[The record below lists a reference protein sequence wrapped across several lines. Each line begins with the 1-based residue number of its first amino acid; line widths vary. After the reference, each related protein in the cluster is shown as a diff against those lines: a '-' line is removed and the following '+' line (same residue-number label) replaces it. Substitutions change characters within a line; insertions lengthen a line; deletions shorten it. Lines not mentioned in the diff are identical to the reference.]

1 MKKILLLTTALV
13 FFALANA
20 QTNKTKTV
28 SQASDTTWRD
38 QSEPLKRAK
47 IANGTRV
54 VQQEAGK
61 YSLFATYKEGKIT
74 GYYAVDAKGN
84 KLPVSVV
91 ARPVA
96 TSSGKFKCYACVK
109 VCNEAGKCVEECT
122 EDGCPEGMGVASK
135 NAAIKTA
142 Q

>member
-1 MKKILLLTTALV
+1 MKKILLLSIALF
-13 FFALANA
+13 FFALVNA
-20 QTNKTKTV
+20 QTNRTKAV
-28 SQASDTTWRD
+28 SQGSDTTWHD
-38 QSEPLKRAK
+38 QSGPLKRTK
-47 IANGTRV
+47 ISNGTRV
-54 VQQEAGK
+54 VQQDAGK
-61 YSLFATYKEGKIT
+61 YSLFATYKEGKVT

-122 EDGCPEGMGVASK
+122 EDGCPEGMGVTSK